1 MQMTRRFHGALLGAL
16 LALVP
21 FTFAGA
27 QSLTPGTR
35 VRVKSSQVV
44 VPVIGSYQGM
54 RRDTVVVI
62 EDGVGAQ
69 VWTFAAGAVD
79 RIEISAGMKGGNRR
93 PTTRWALIGG
103 GTGLVAGALAAAA
116 LESNTADNYNV
127 PLSALVGA
135 AVGGGLGAAYGYRKL
150 EERWTRVTIPRR
162 VGLAPTAHGV
172 RLAFNAGF

>member
-1 MQMTRRFHGALLGAL
+1 MQMTRRFHGALLAAL

-21 FTFAGA
+21 VAFSGA
-27 QSLTPGTR
+27 QTLTPGTR

-44 VPVIGSYQGM
+44 VPVVGSYQGM
-54 RRDTVVVI
+54 RRDTMVVI

-69 VWTFAAGAVD
+69 VWTFAAGAID
-79 RIEISAGMKGGNRR
+79 RVEISVGMKGGNRR

-103 GTGLVAGALAAAA
+103 GIGLVAGAITAAT
-116 LESNTADNYNV
+116 LEKNSADNYNV

-150 EERWTRVTIPRR
+150 EEHWTPVTVPRR
-162 VGLAPTAHGV
+162 VGLAPAAHGF
-172 RLAFNAGF
+172 RLALNLGF